1 MIAFV
6 LFVCSTVVV
15 AQTDCPVAPA
25 SPGDRRTNQAKMRIA
40 TFNAEWLFPGGDS
53 YSPWTVVEADKHL
66 LEVAAAIAA
75 FNPDVI
81 SIQEVQSC
89 TMLQRLIDTMYQ
101 RHGITG
107 LKPYMIKGTDTATGQ
122 NVGFLT
128 RIDPTANVWRSSNRY
143 NYPIPG
149 NTCGYTGPSG
159 DTGVSKHYVA
169 NFKISG
175 VNVAM
180 FGQHLLAFPTDP
192 SRCVQREAQESVIR
206 GLVNQQITNQQ
217 EIIVFGDYNDYSKL
231 VKDSANDVPTS
242 RVMTILRS
250 GLVAGSFSYYNE
262 TEPMLLYHVR
272 APEPNQVEVDPNL
285 QEPSAIPPQ
294 AQRYTSIYDGS
305 KVSMIDHIV
314 VSQRIYNSIQQV
326 VFDHSYAGGTV
337 SDHWPVYID
346 ITTPFK

>member
-1 MIAFV
+1 MIAFL
-6 LFVCSTVVV
+6 LFVCAGVVV

-25 SPGDRRTNQAKMRIA
+25 SPQDRRTNTGRLRIA
-40 TFNAEWLFPGGDS
+40 TFNAEWLFPGADP
-53 YSPWTVVEADKHL
+53 YSPWTIPQAEDHL
-66 LEVAAAIAA
+66 LKVAAAVAA
-75 FNPDVI
+75 FNPDMI

-89 TMLQRLIDTMYQ
+89 TMLQRLIDTMYS

-128 RIDPTANVWRSSNRY
+128 RIDPVANVWRSENRY
-143 NYPIPG
+143 NYPIAG
-149 NTCGYTGPSG
+149 NTCGYTGGSG
-159 DTGVSKHYVA
+159 NTGVSKHYVA

-180 FGQHLLAFPTDP
+180 IGQHLLAFPTDP

-206 GLVNQQITNQQ
+206 GLVNQQIGNQQ
-217 EIIVFGDYNDYSKL
+217 EVIIFGDYNDYSDA

-242 RVMTILRS
+242 RVMKILRN
-250 GLVAGSFSYYNE
+250 GLVGGTWDYYNE
-262 TEPMLLYHVR
+262 TEPMLLYNVSK
-272 APEPNQVEVDPNL
+272 PEPNMVGTDPNL
-285 QEPSAIPPQ
+285 KEPSGIPPQ
-294 AQRYTSIYDGS
+294 SQRYTSIYEVN

-314 VSQRIYNSIQQV
+314 LTSRIYNKITQV

-346 ITTPFK
+346 ISTPF